1 MLLLLSIIALSGTAL
16 CLPIGVINVIQN
28 NYIIGYALVA
38 WSLMSLP
45 LYKSIIRLP
54 AKIKSFTLIE
64 LVAVITVLSILM
76 TIVAGIAGTD
86 HAKTD
91 SIVIKGELSLLQTE
105 SFTKKE
111 LIQFVPD
118 PDKYVSEITLSSPLY
133 FKTGEPVDDEGNAL
147 IGFYV
152 SVHDSKTEPIKIYVK
167 PFTGR
172 ITFY

>member
-1 MLLLLSIIALSGTAL
+1 MLFILSIIALLGTVL
-16 CLPIGVINVIQN
+16 CLPVGVINVIQH
-28 NYIIGYALVA
+28 NYFIGYALIT

-45 LYKSIIRLP
+45 LYKSLIRMP
-54 AKIKSFTLIE
+54 ARIKAFTLIE

-76 TIVAGIAGTD
+76 TIVASITGTD

-91 SIVIKGELSLLQTE
+91 SIVIKGELSLIQIE
-105 SFTKKE
+105 SFTNKE

-118 PDKYVSEITLSSPLY
+118 PDKYVSEVTLSSPLY
-133 FKTGEPVDDEGNAL
+133 FQSGEPVDDAGNPL

-167 PFTGR
+167 PFTGK